1 MVWVWYVA
9 AEAAGALVLKSEAK
23 DAGIS
28 KGAAVKDMVANQLLV
43 FGIVRHEGYN
53 APLLHDTMK
62 NEPEKDL

>member
-1 MVWVWYVA
+1 
-9 AEAAGALVLKSEAK
+9 LVLISEAN

-28 KGAAVKDMVANQLLV
+28 KGAAVKDMVGNQLLV